1 MGESS
6 THSPVLFNKLAGTYL
21 QTRKYHEAEVLLK
34 QSLAFFPD
42 FHTTLANMGEL
53 YFSNQE
59 YNTARVYFEKAVRI
73 NPFNPFAHMRLI
85 HVYDKLGLVREKELQ
100 TRQLNYID

>member
-1 MGESS
+1 
-6 THSPVLFNKLAGTYL
+6 
-21 QTRKYHEAEVLLK
+21 
-34 QSLAFFPD
+34 
-42 FHTTLANMGEL
+42 L

-59 YNTARVYFEKAVRI
+59 YKTARVYFEKAVRI